1 MRRASPDEPLRHY
14 FYDQTHILTVLGSY
28 RLGRGWEFGARFRLV
43 TGNLVTPVVGS
54 LYNASSGSYT
64 ALLSGN
70 QNSERLPLFNQLD
83 LRVDKAWD
91 YGSWKLR
98 TYLDVQNVYYAR
110 NVEDYSYNY
119 NFTQRTRVTGLPII
133 PSLGV
138 RGEF

>member
-1 MRRASPDEPLRHY
+1 M
-14 FYDQTHILTVLGSY
+14 LGSY

-43 TGNLVTPVVGS
+43 TGNLITPVVGS
-54 LYNASSGSYT
+54 LYNASAGSYT
-64 ALLSGN
+64 ALLSPN
-70 QNSERLPLFNQLD
+70 ANSERLPMFNQLD

-91 YGSWKLR
+91 YGTWKLR